1 MTEELNIRQ
10 GVLKDI
16 PELVRLYEETVEHLE
31 SHVNYPGWKKG
42 VYPGEAAAIRIFAD
56 PARENC

>member
-31 SHVNYPGWKKG
+31 SHVNYPGWKK
-42 VYPGEAAAIRIFAD
+42 ASIRERLRPKRA
-56 PARENC
+56 